1 MADRALNRGYEE
13 PGCLRLSYATER
25 AGTLCL
31 PQNFRIFVEGRD
43 DDGNLR
49 GGPYDFAGRFE
60 AIAAGHD
67 RIHDHNIRMQSFGS
81 LDGLVAI
88 GSFAADLPSVLGFQK
103 VA

>member
-13 PGCLRLSYATER
+13 PGCLRLPDATER

-31 PQNFRIFVEGRD
+31 PQNFRIFVQGRD

-49 GGPYDFAGRFE
+49 RGPYDFTGRFE
-60 AIAAGHD
+60 AIAAGHES
-67 RIHDHNIRMQSFGS
+67 IHDHNIRMQDFGS
-81 LDGLVAI
+81 FDGLVAI
-88 GSFAADLPSVLGFQK
+88 GSFAADLPSVLSFEQ